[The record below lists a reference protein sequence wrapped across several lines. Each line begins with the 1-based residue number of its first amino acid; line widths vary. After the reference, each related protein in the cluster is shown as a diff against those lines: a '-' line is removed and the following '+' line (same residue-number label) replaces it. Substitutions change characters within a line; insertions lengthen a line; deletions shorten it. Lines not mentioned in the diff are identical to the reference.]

1 MPEPDPTPPLDALRD
16 RIKRLH
22 REAGEP
28 STRDIA
34 SGTHKAISHTTVA
47 NVLRCQDLPRWGQV
61 ELTVEFLGGPE
72 CVEEFKQLW
81 LAAREF
87 EPEHEGT
94 LAKYAQ
100 IDSAAFGQTTSGA
113 IQRLALRAHAGT
125 ANALAFS
132 ADSRYIVSG
141 GEDGSIHCWSL
152 DSGASV
158 AELRPSG
165 TPSINGIAWSV
176 DGKIAAS
183 TENGEVLLWAQAL
196 NGEGPVTIG
205 SHTASGYGVEFSPTG
220 NLLATA
226 GHDSAVRLWNPRTGQ
241 EIGEPMRG
249 HSDTVYGLAFSA
261 DQSTLATASHDC
273 TVRLWNVITG
283 RQSCEPLKGHTAAV
297 HAVAYAYSR
306 QLLASASHDRT
317 VRIWNLANPSQAA
330 HILDSYVDGTYTVAV
345 SPDGFVLATAGYSS
359 GIRLWDTRR
368 QQKLTDISTGFG
380 ATALAFS
387 PDTKYLASSDSSG
400 RLFVWSGTHSK
411 MSIEQD

>member
-1 MPEPDPTPPLDALRD
+1 MPEPDPTTPLNALRD

-47 NVLRCQDLPRWGQV
+47 NVLRCQVLPRWGQV

-72 CVEEFKQLW
+72 CVEEFKHLW

-87 EPEHEGT
+87 EPENEGT
-94 LAKYAQ
+94 LAKDFQ
-100 IDSAAFGQTTSGA
+100 IDSAAFDQTTFGA
-113 IQRLALRAHAGT
+113 IQRLALRARAGT
-125 ANALAFS
+125 INTLAFS
-132 ADSRYIVSG
+132 ADSRYILSG

-158 AELRPSG
+158 AELRPAG

-176 DGKIAAS
+176 DGKIAAT

-196 NGEGPVTIG
+196 NTDEPVIIG
-205 SHTASGYGVEFSPTG
+205 SHTASGYGIEFSPSG
-220 NLLATA
+220 NLIATA
-226 GHDSAVRLWNPRTGQ
+226 GHDYAARLWNPRTGQ
-241 EIGEPMRG
+241 EIGEPLRG

-283 RQSCEPLKGHTAAV
+283 RQAGEPLKGHTAAV
-297 HAVAYAYSR
+297 HAVAYAQGG
-306 QLLASASHDRT
+306 QLLVSASHDRT
-317 VRIWNLANPSQAA
+317 VRIWNLANPSQSAY
-330 HILDSYVDGTYTVAV
+330 ILDSYVDGTYALAV
-345 SPDGFVLATAGYSS
+345 SRDILATAGYSS
-359 GIRLWDTRR
+359 GIHLWDIRR
-368 QQKLTDISTGFG
+368 QQRLRDISTRSG

-400 RLFVWSGTHSK
+400 RVFVWSGTQSK
-411 MSIEQD
+411 VASEQH